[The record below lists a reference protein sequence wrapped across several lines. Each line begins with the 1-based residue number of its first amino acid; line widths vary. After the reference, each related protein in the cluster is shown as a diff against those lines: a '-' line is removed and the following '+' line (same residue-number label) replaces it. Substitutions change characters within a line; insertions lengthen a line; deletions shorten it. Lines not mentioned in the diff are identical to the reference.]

1 MSGSGIVSL
10 PSPTGGGPD
19 KIFKLLLHD
28 FVAFTSGPFH
38 GRSVQDDDLSALA
51 FDKSGFLQMVS
62 GGADR
67 GSASSQQIGEQFLR
81 EREARGLHSI
91 LSRQEPTAETLF
103 QRVKPVTNCRL
114 RHLRQPDAAIGQEVG
129 TEEGMLIGPAFRMDL
144 IEGSQEYRAIRSGVL
159 SCSGNIHRPTL

>member
-1 MSGSGIVSL
+1 VSL

-38 GRSVQDDDLSALA
+38 GRSVQDDDLSAL
-51 FDKSGFLQMVS
+51 FLQMVS

-91 LSRQEPTAETLF
+91 LSRQKPTAETLF
-103 QRVKPVTNCRL
+103 QRVKPL
-114 RHLRQPDAAIGQEVG
+114 QIAACA
-129 TEEGMLIGPAFRMDL
+129 T
-144 IEGSQEYRAIRSGVL
+144 
-159 SCSGNIHRPTL
+159 

>member
-1 MSGSGIVSL
+1 VSS

-28 FVAFTSGPFH
+28 LVAFASGPFH
-38 GRSVQDDDLSALA
+38 GRAVQDDNLSALA
-51 FDKSGFLQMVS
+51 FDKPGFLQMVS

-91 LSRQEPTAETLF
+91 LSRQEPTAETCQKRF
-103 QRVKPVTNCRL
+103 P
-114 RHLRQPDAAIGQEVG
+114 
-129 TEEGMLIGPAFRMDL
+129 F
-144 IEGSQEYRAIRSGVL
+144 
-159 SCSGNIHRPTL
+159 TLGFLNETKCAESI